1 MVSQLFVD
9 EININGI
16 DFRRYHAVE
25 VETKIKVIMGIV
37 GVLAA
42 GFIGF
47 RLLKAQ
53 SPDIEETQICSQG
66 SQARGQTNHDVSVC

>member
-1 MVSQLFVD
+1 MK
-9 EININGI
+9 
-16 DFRRYHAVE
+16 

-53 SPDIEETQICSQG
+53 SPDIEETKFVVKVVKPEGRRITMSPFVEPTSETGTETQSEGASIEFF
-66 SQARGQTNHDVSVC
+66 